1 MTSDN
6 AGMFVCNSCGTFSE
20 STGECS
26 SCGAQ
31 LVPLEEAL
39 GYQGQLF
46 ELEGNDLAADVLR
59 HLRRDVSK
67 TADAVRRAEETLVTL
82 RNSHG
87 ESLQTLLNFFKL
99 ALSGEKTDL
108 AVFSATLTDA
118 ERSRKVEDEARVEPE
133 DTSEPPLLQCEAGGC
148 DYYDFKTKSATFAAM
163 LG

>member
-1 MTSDN
+1 M
-6 AGMFVCNSCGTFSE
+6 
-20 STGECS
+20 
-26 SCGAQ
+26 
-31 LVPLEEAL
+31 PLEEAL